1 MAKRKY
7 KQLPLPTLERIRKMP
22 SKPKDPTMQHWA
34 VAAYRTAMRLTPTP
48 AARAKLIARIEEL
61 GLTEPAWKNA
71 LDVWLLND
79 YAKSNI
85 AGMLEYANEHPG
97 GADGPTVRVP
107 ILRQAQEPA
116 VKPPPLHVAPQDLGT
131 KLEWE
136 QTTLPLNPDE
146 EWAVRRW
153 NESQEGLF

>member
-1 MAKRKY
+1 
-7 KQLPLPTLERIRKMP
+7 MP

-61 GLTEPAWKNA
+61 GLTEVAWKNA

-79 YAKSNI
+79 YAKSNV

-97 GADGPTVRVP
+97 GAAGPTVRMRK
-107 ILRQAQEPA
+107 LADEPA
-116 VKPPPLHVAPQDLGT
+116 TPVPMKVAPESLATQLDWTQGT
-131 KLEWE
+131 PARNDEWE
-136 QTTLPLNPDE
+136 
-146 EWAVRRW
+146 VRRF
-153 NESQEGLF
+153 NESQEGLFK

>member
-1 MAKRKY
+1 
-7 KQLPLPTLERIRKMP
+7 MP
-22 SKPKDPTMQHWA
+22 RKPKDPTMQHWA

-61 GLTEPAWKNA
+61 GLTEAAWKNA

-97 GADGPTVRVP
+97 GAAGPTVRAP
-107 ILRQAQEPA
+107 KPAQEQ
-116 VKPPPLHVAPQDLGT
+116 VEPPPLQVAPHDLGT

>member
-1 MAKRKY
+1 
-7 KQLPLPTLERIRKMP
+7 MP

-61 GLTEPAWKNA
+61 GLTEVAWKNA

-79 YAKSNI
+79 YAKSNLS
-85 AGMLEYANEHPG
+85 GMLEYANEHPG
-97 GADGPTVRVP
+97 GAAGPTVRAP
-107 ILRQAQEPA
+107 KSAQEQ
-116 VKPPPLHVAPQDLGT
+116 VKPPPLQVAPQDLGT

-136 QTTLPLNPDE
+136 QTTPPLNPDE